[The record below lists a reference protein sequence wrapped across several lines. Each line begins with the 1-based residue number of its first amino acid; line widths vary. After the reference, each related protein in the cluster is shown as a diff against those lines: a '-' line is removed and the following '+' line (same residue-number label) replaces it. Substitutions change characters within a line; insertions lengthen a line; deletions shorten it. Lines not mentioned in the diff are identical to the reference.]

1 MEDKEKMLE
10 RVQALIAKAES
21 TEHEEEAKIFFAKA
35 QELLTKYSLS
45 EYDLKNLGA
54 KTNDTVVTIAF
65 LVSEPCTTSKMR
77 LLATVSK
84 ANNVKIVNGGFR
96 KRASKTEVPTDWRL
110 NQPLRVASSDN
121 KSVNYRTAYLTG
133 FTRDIDAVTLL
144 YTSMLI
150 QSYTAVAREAIPTY
164 VNKGTWTSHF
174 IQGFSDAI
182 RPRLMAAKASTE
194 KTVVE
199 EAKANGSDMLPVL
212 ASRTKQVDAEY
223 EQLWKGNLRSGR
235 QSYNRSS
242 TGGYGAG
249 RIAGST
255 ADIGNRRVGG
265 VGALGT
271 GK

>member
-65 LVSEPCTTSKMR
+65 LVSEPCTTAKLQ
-77 LLATVSK
+77 LLSTVSK
-84 ANNVKIVNGGFR
+84 ANNLKIVVSGFK
-96 KRASKTEVPTDWRL
+96 KRASKTTVPTDGRL
-110 NQPLRVASSDN
+110 KQPLRFASSDN
-121 KSVNYRTAYLTG
+121 KSVNYRTAYLSG

-150 QSYTAVAREAIPTY
+150 QSYTAIARETIPTY

-174 IQGFSDAI
+174 LQGFSDAI
-182 RPRLMAAKASTE
+182 RPRLMAAKRTTE

-199 EAKANGSDMLPVL
+199 EAKASGSDMLPVL
-212 ASRTKQVDAEY
+212 ASRTQQVQAEY
-223 EQLWKGNLRSGR
+223 ERVWNGNLRNGR
-235 QSYNRSS
+235 QSYNRSN

-249 RIAGST
+249 RSAGST
-255 ADIGNRRVGG
+255 ADIGNRRIGG